1 MALTSWLH
9 LCPGGAISSLT
20 DHDLT
25 ASEPRAHS
33 GFSLYENDAPR
44 NAISHQFVC
53 WIWDKCRSLTIAE
66 DSGGAH
72 SLPVHQ
78 CQLYL
83 SVAVG
88 TEYVPVKCPCGPD
101 VRLTLPMPQQHQ

>member
-33 GFSLYENDAPR
+33 GFSLHENDAPR
-44 NAISHQFVC
+44 NAISHQYVC

-66 DSGGAH
+66 DN
-72 SLPVHQ
+72 LPMVGHIPS
-78 CQLYL
+78 QLTCVSCTYL
-83 SVAVG
+83 S
-88 TEYVPVKCPCGPD
+88 P
-101 VRLTLPMPQQHQ
+101 